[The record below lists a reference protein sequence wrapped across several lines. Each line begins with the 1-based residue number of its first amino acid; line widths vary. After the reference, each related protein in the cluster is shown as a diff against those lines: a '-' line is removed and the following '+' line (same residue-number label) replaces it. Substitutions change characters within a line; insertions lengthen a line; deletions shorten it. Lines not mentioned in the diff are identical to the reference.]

1 MKFQF
6 DKNLKFLRFS
16 NFLFKLKIRLASG
29 HETSQNDHLLKI
41 FEDFRNP
48 WNLAQLERDVI

>member
-6 DKNLKFLRFS
+6 DKKMEFWDFWIFYL
-16 NFLFKLKIRLASG
+16 KLKIRLASG
-29 HETSQNDHLLKI
+29 QKRLKMKI
-41 FEDFRNP
+41 VEDFRNP

>member
-48 WNLAQLERDVI
+48 